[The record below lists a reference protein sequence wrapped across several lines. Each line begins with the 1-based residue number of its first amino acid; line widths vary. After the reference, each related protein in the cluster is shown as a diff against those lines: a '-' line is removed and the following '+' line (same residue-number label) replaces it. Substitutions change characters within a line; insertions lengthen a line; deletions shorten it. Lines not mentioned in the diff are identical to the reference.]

1 MMARKISTGVLTLS
15 AIILL
20 AFSPATLGQVQ
31 APGWEMRVCADPN
44 NMPYTNEAEEGFENR
59 IAEIIADELG
69 AELSYMWYPRRR
81 KFIQQALRSG
91 QCDMIMG
98 IADGNKQVLTT
109 LPYYRSSFVFV
120 YPENANFD
128 ISSFDDPELQ
138 DLKIGVQ
145 IAAEGGMAPP
155 NTALA
160 NRGMIENMVGFP
172 IISDYDVDNPLSPI
186 VTAVAKGDVDLAI
199 VWGPIAGYFAQQQER
214 ALRIVPVAPKF
225 EPPSLPMV
233 FSIAIG
239 LRHGDRDF
247 EYLLDR
253 TMVKRWDDIQAV
265 LKEYGVPLEPLSKPR
280 LSLKEVEEN

>member
-1 MMARKISTGVLTLS
+1 MARKISTGVLTLS

>member
-1 MMARKISTGVLTLS
+1 
-15 AIILL
+15 
-20 AFSPATLGQVQ
+20 
-31 APGWEMRVCADPN
+31 
-44 NMPYTNEAEEGFENR
+44 
-59 IAEIIADELG
+59 
-69 AELSYMWYPRRR
+69 
-81 KFIQQALRSG
+81 
-91 QCDMIMG
+91 
-98 IADGNKQVLTT
+98 
-109 LPYYRSSFVFV
+109 
-120 YPENANFD
+120 
-128 ISSFDDPELQ
+128 ELQ